1 MPFSSSLTS
10 KSRPQ
15 SGQLTISPE
24 MTSSGMS
31 ISPSHSGHLALKVTA
46 SFHFYALC
54 RENIFLYKYFGNYKR
69 FFNIYAKNI
78 YFTELIY
85 IFKLKI
91 LY

>member
-24 MTSSGMS
+24 MTSSGIS

-46 SFHFYALC
+46 SFHFMLYVE
-54 RENIFLYKYFGNYKR
+54 RIFFFINISEITKDS
-69 FFNIYAKNI
+69 
-78 YFTELIY
+78 LI
-85 IFKLKI
+85 FALKI
-91 LY
+91 FILLS